1 MKLIIRLITC
11 LLHTIKKQGKE
22 AELTASG
29 QEPGPRAGGMFW
41 PEGELKKEGN

>member
-22 AELTASG
+22 AGPTDSG
-29 QEPGPRAGGMFW
+29 QGPGLREAGMFW
-41 PEGELKKEGN
+41 PEGEPKKGRN